1 MRLLLAAIVRLVV
14 MGAGLAAYYAALPA
28 LFPGSNDANIGAGLL
43 AFGGIVVVSLGW
55 AFADARRRGTS
66 STVATWAIVA
76 VAFGVLWLVGL
87 ATLEADDSADP
98 GRPAQARRL
107 PGRLHRRPRARACC
121 SGAALGDRSRS
132 SE

>member
-28 LFPGSNDANIGAGLL
+28 LFPRSNDANIGAGLL
-43 AFGGIVVVSLGW
+43 AFAGIVVVSLGW
-55 AFADARRRGTS
+55 AFADARRRGAS

-87 ATLEADDSADP
+87 ATLEADDSMTLSERLRLDAFLVVFTA
-98 GRPAQARRL
+98 GLVLLPAAL
-107 PGRLHRRPRARACC
+107 
-121 SGAALGDRSRS
+121 GAALGDRSRN

>member
-43 AFGGIVVVSLGW
+43 AFAGIVVVSLGW

-66 STVATWAIVA
+66 STVATWAIVG
-76 VAFGVLWLVGL
+76 VTFGVLWLVGL
-87 ATLEADDSADP
+87 ATLEADDSLTLVDRLRLDAFLAVFTA
-98 GRPAQARRL
+98 GLVLVPAAL
-107 PGRLHRRPRARACC
+107 
-121 SGAALGDRSRS
+121 GAALGDRSRS